1 MRGEMQVNWRGRTDG
16 GLQSMQLLHPA
27 LFGGD
32 EKELVLMGTMRG
44 KKSLEEL
51 QLCHT
56 FP

>member
-1 MRGEMQVNWRGRTDG
+1 
-16 GLQSMQLLHPA
+16 MQLLHPA

-32 EKELVLMGTMRG
+32 EKELVLMGMMRG